1 MANHSYWQR
10 RIESATNSL
19 FNKSQSQIDKQ
30 LRKYYKSIAQQAIS
44 DYEAVYNK
52 ILAQQADG
60 KQITPAD
67 LYKLDTYWE
76 KQAQLRQQLQKLG
89 EKEISLLTK
98 NFESTYFD
106 TYHSISLKGM
116 NIFNKLD
123 NNIVNQVLNS
133 VWCADGKSWSQRIWH
148 NMSLLQETLDE
159 GLIQCVAGGKSSSYL
174 KKQLMERFNVSY
186 SNADAIARTEL
197 AHIQT
202 QAAQQRYKDYG
213 IKQMEVMAERDSRTC
228 KICEAHDGEI
238 YNVTDTLPVPFHPRC
253 RCCMLPVVEYHNKD
267 KSFRAL
273 DSN

>member
-253 RCCMLPVVEYHNKD
+253 RCCMLPVVEYNNKD

>member
-19 FNKSQSQIDKQ
+19 FNKSQRQIDKQ

-52 ILAQQADG
+52 ILAQQAAG

-76 KQAQLRQQLQKLG
+76 KQAQVRQQLQKLG

-98 NFESTYFD
+98 NFELTYFD

-123 NNIVNQVLNS
+123 NSVVNQVLNS
-133 VWCADGKSWSQRIWH
+133 VWCADGKSWSQRIWQ
-148 NMSLLQETLDE
+148 NMSLLQETLNE
-159 GLIQCVAGGKSSSYL
+159 GLIQCVAAGKSSSYL
-174 KKQLMERFNVSY
+174 KKELMNRFNVSY
-186 SNADAIARTEL
+186 SNADSIARTEL

-228 KICEAHDGEI
+228 KVCEAHDGEI
-238 YNVTDTLPVPFHPRC
+238 YNVTDTMPVPFHPRC
-253 RCCMLPVVEYHNKD
+253 RCCMLPVVEYNNKD

>member
-133 VWCADGKSWSQRIWH
+133 VWCADGKLWSQRIWH

-238 YNVTDTLPVPFHPRC
+238 YNVTDTMPVPFHPRC
-253 RCCMLPVVEYHNKD
+253 RCCMLPVVEYNNKD

>member
-52 ILAQQADG
+52 ILAQQAAG

-133 VWCADGKSWSQRIWH
+133 VWCADGKTWSQRIWH

-159 GLIQCVAGGKSSSYL
+159 GLIQCVAGGKSSS
-174 KKQLMERFNVSY
+174 
-186 SNADAIARTEL
+186 
-197 AHIQT
+197 
-202 QAAQQRYKDYG
+202 
-213 IKQMEVMAERDSRTC
+213 
-228 KICEAHDGEI
+228 
-238 YNVTDTLPVPFHPRC
+238 
-253 RCCMLPVVEYHNKD
+253 
-267 KSFRAL
+267 
-273 DSN
+273 

>member
-133 VWCADGKSWSQRIWH
+133 VWCADGKTWSQRIWH

-186 SNADAIARTEL
+186 SNADNIARTEL

-238 YNVTDTLPVPFHPRC
+238 YNVTDTMPVPFHPRC
-253 RCCMLPVVEYHNKD
+253 RCCMLPVVEYSNKD

>member
-52 ILAQQADG
+52 ILAQQAAG

-133 VWCADGKSWSQRIWH
+133 VWCADGKTWSQRIWH

-238 YNVTDTLPVPFHPRC
+238 YNITDTMPVPFHPRC
-253 RCCMLPVVEYHNKD
+253 RCCMLPVVEYNNKD

>member
-52 ILAQQADG
+52 ILAQQAAG

-133 VWCADGKSWSQRIWH
+133 VWCADGKTWSQRIWH

-238 YNVTDTLPVPFHPRC
+238 YNVTDTMPVPFHPRC
-253 RCCMLPVVEYHNKD
+253 RCCMLPVVEYNNKD

>member
-19 FNKSQSQIDKQ
+19 FNKSQRQIDKQ

-52 ILAQQADG
+52 ILAQQAAG

-76 KQAQLRQQLQKLG
+76 KQAQVRQQLQKLG

-98 NFESTYFD
+98 NFELTYFD

-123 NNIVNQVLNS
+123 NSIVNQVLNS
-133 VWCADGKSWSQRIWH
+133 VWCADGKSWSQRIWQ
-148 NMSLLQETLDE
+148 NMSLLQETLNE
-159 GLIQCVAGGKSSSYL
+159 GLVQCVVGGKPSSYL

-186 SNADAIARTEL
+186 SNADNIARTEL

-228 KICEAHDGEI
+228 KVCEAHDGEI
-238 YNVTDTLPVPFHPRC
+238 YNVTDTMPVPFHPRC
-253 RCCMLPVVEYHNKD
+253 RCCMLPVVEYNNKD

>member
-19 FNKSQSQIDKQ
+19 FNKSQRQIDKQ
-30 LRKYYKSIAQQAIS
+30 LRKYYKSMAQQAIS

-76 KQAQLRQQLQKLG
+76 KQAQVRQQLQKLG

-106 TYHSISLKGM
+106 TYHSISLEGM

-148 NMSLLQETLDE
+148 NMSLLQETLNE

-238 YNVTDTLPVPFHPRC
+238 YNVTDTMPVPFHPRC
-253 RCCMLPVVEYHNKD
+253 RCCMLPVVEYNNKD

>member
-52 ILAQQADG
+52 ILAQQAAG

-133 VWCADGKSWSQRIWH
+133 VWCADGKTWSQRIWH

-159 GLIQCVAGGKSSSYL
+159 GLIQCVAGGKSSNYL

-238 YNVTDTLPVPFHPRC
+238 YNVTDTMPVPFHPRC
-253 RCCMLPVVEYHNKD
+253 RCCMLPVVEYNNKD

>member
-10 RIESATNSL
+10 RIESSTNSL

-98 NFESTYFD
+98 NFETTYFD

-238 YNVTDTLPVPFHPRC
+238 YNVTDTMPVPFHPRC
-253 RCCMLPVVEYHNKD
+253 RCCMLPVVEYNNKD

>member
-238 YNVTDTLPVPFHPRC
+238 YNVTDTMPVPFHPRC
-253 RCCMLPVVEYHNKD
+253 RCCMLPVVEYNNKD